1 MKETEIAEAL
11 INNKDFRNA
20 TTAFADNM
28 AQNKELIGKLLP
40 IIDNNPELT
49 NKRNK
54 LIQAIKDASNVA
66 KGGRRRTKKIKT
78 KKQKKSKN

>member
-1 MKETEIAEAL
+1 MKVTEIEAAL
-11 INNKDFRNA
+11 INHKDFRDA
-20 TTAFADNM
+20 TTAFANNM
-28 AQNKELIGKLLP
+28 AQNTELIGKLLP
-40 IIDNNPELT
+40 IIDKSPELT

-54 LIQAIKDASNVA
+54 LIQAIKDASNVG

>member
-1 MKETEIAEAL
+1 MKETEIADAL
-11 INNKDFRNA
+11 INNKDFRDA

-28 AQNKELIGKLLP
+28 AQNTELIGKLLP
-40 IIDNNPELT
+40 IIDNNPDLT
-49 NKRNK
+49 FKRNK
-54 LIQAIKDASNVA
+54 LIQAIKDASNVG

>member
-1 MKETEIAEAL
+1 MKETEIEDAL
-11 INNKDFRNA
+11 INYKDFRDA

-28 AQNKELIGKLLP
+28 AQNTELIGKLLP
-40 IIDNNPELT
+40 IIDKYPELT

-54 LIQAIKDASNVA
+54 LIQAIKNASNVG

-78 KKQKKSKN
+78 KKIKKLK